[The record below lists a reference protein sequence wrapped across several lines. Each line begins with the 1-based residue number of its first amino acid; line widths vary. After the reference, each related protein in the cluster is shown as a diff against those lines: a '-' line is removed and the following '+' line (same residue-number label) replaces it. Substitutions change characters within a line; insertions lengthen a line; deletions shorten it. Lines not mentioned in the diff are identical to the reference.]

1 MTSDSP
7 RRTIPLGLSDYSLIG
22 IPFRLFVKVVVRH
35 TMEDVHRAVGLV
47 ISGFVNMPLIV
58 GEGLCQRP
66 ERKKKEQ
73 KQAII

>member
-1 MTSDSP
+1 MTKPFWPDAA
-7 RRTIPLGLSDYSLIG
+7 GLPS
-22 IPFRLFVKVVVRH
+22 RVKAV
-35 TMEDVHRAVGLV
+35 EDVNGAAVGVIELPQAVGLV